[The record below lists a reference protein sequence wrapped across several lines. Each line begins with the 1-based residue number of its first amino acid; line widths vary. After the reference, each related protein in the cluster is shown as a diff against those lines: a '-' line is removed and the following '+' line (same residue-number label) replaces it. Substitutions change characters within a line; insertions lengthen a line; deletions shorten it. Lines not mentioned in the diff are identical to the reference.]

1 MERDSLGIRL
11 RDLPLMTLAISTRTP
26 QQALAA
32 LLENYAPQHLL
43 LVGARPSGQASLGTF
58 TQR

>member
-32 LLENYAPQHLL
+32 LLE
-43 LVGARPSGQASLGTF
+43 STGQAGEFERYMAQADIQITPSTP
-58 TQR
+58 

>member
-32 LLENYAPQHLL
+32 LEP
-43 LVGARPSGQASLGTF
+43 ARL
-58 TQR
+58 QRER

>member
-32 LLENYAPQHLL
+32 LLQSHGSIEQFQTYINQPNTRY
-43 LVGARPSGQASLGTF
+43 VR
-58 TQR
+58 